1 MAKLKE
7 AIVSFGERFKV
18 PVSISANSSGVSV
31 NIGSFIPVRNIS
43 APAGTLSV
51 KLIIAVAADWP
62 PEYLPAGKLNPL
74 KFHLMRWKYRPGSCI
89 SLLLPMKGILW
100 FSAATLLYIGSKNNQ
115 LCIIEKKGFNPAG
128 IINAAYC

>member
-7 AIVSFGERFKV
+7 VIVSFGERFKV

-51 KLIIAVAADWP
+51 KLIIAVAAARLATGISSGWQTESIEIP
-62 PEYLPAGKLNPL
+62 FNEMEIPA
-74 KFHLMRWKYRPGSCI
+74 R
-89 SLLLPMKGILW
+89 ILH
-100 FSAATLLYIGSKNNQ
+100 FPVAANEGNIMV
-115 LCIIEKKGFNPAG
+115 
-128 IINAAYC
+128 